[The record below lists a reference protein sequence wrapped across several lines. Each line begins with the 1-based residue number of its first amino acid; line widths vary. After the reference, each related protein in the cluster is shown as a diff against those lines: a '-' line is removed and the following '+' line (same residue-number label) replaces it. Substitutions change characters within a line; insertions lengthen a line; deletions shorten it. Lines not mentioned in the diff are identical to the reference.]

1 MLGNTRTLIRLSYNT
16 FYLKS
21 SVHLRKKICQ
31 LYLIIIGTFF
41 HYVKIKLSIIS
52 YHYQYIFHYVK
63 IKLSI
68 ISYDYQYIF
77 HYMKIKLPNIILVF
91 PNPHWKMA
99 IRILSMTQAYLLNN
113 SKITLL
119 VSNAPWQTATT
130 PNRTIQALQNGAGF
144 EFSTFY
150 WSGKLRL

>member
-1 MLGNTRTLIRLSYNT
+1 MISQIWSTHMLGNTRTLIRLSYNT

-52 YHYQYIFHYVK
+52 YH
-63 IKLSI
+63 
-68 ISYDYQYIF
+68 YQYIF